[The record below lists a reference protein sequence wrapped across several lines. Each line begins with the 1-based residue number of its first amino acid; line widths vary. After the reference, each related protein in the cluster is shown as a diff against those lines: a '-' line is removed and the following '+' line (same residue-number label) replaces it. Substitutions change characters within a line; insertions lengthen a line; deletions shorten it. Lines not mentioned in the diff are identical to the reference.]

1 MKTLIISLLLIPF
14 LVVGGSTV
22 LFAVLQN
29 AKVELPT
36 PN

>member
-1 MKTLIISLLLIPF
+1 VKTLIISLLLIPF
-14 LVVGGSTV
+14 LIVGGSTV

-29 AKVELPT
+29 SNVELPT